1 MTNDNKM
8 ISCYVRVS
16 TNKEDQQKS
25 LQQQRELLQE
35 IYKENEILMYS
46 DTGTGTSFNRKGFKK
61 LLYDAGL
68 NEKKLKDGRL
78 TFEADEFREPLF
90 NEIVVLS
97 TSRFARNIII
107 IDVLRTLWDF
117 KKVNV
122 KFLDVQKDSCNIND
136 MILLQ
141 MFFAMAEN
149 EVKETSIRTKRGNQT
164 TILQNKI
171 RNNSIFGWNFDKDTN
186 SLIANE
192 EESKAVNFIF
202 NTALEHGLKRT
213 AQLTNE
219 AGYRTRKGNLWT
231 DSTIKTL
238 ITNPKYKGYNVRN
251 KFNSENLFTESKVKY
266 VRKENWVVM
275 KNERIDPLVTEELWD
290 SVQEAL
296 KNRCLHGNRGTN
308 ARKYDTRGKVICK
321 QCGATYV
328 RCVEKRILDK
338 PQGLHYLIC
347 SHKKKYTKKYCQ
359 SENINVETLDNFI
372 EEQRKIYY
380 KNIHLQ
386 INLRILKLKK
396 ELSKA
401 NAETVDMV
409 NNLIKIEEDKLH
421 TYKSS
426 LDSLL
431 DTFINS
437 TSKTMQDTIKLKIE
451 LLESNIATVET
462 NITSLEN
469 KKSDKNKYIREL
481 TNKISALKKEGE
493 QLPSKVLERS
503 EWLDKVD
510 KIVVGGK
517 KDLVTIY
524 KLD

>member
-1 MTNDNKM
+1 MLKEKKI

-35 IYKENEILMYS
+35 MYKDYEILMYS
-46 DTGTGTSFNRKGFKK
+46 DTGTGTSFNRKGFKE

-68 NEKKLKDGRL
+68 NEKKLKDGRI

-90 NEIVVLS
+90 DEIVVLS

-122 KFLDVQKDSCNIND
+122 KFLDVQKDSSNLND

-149 EVKETSIRTKRGNQT
+149 EVKETSVRTKRGNKT
-164 TILQNKI
+164 TIMQNKI
-171 RNNSIFGWNFDKDTN
+171 RNNSIFGWDFDKDTN
-186 SLIANE
+186 SLIANKE
-192 EESKAVNFIF
+192 EAEAVKFIF
-202 NTALEHGLKRT
+202 NTALKHGLKRT

-219 AGYRTRKGNLWT
+219 AGYKTKKGNLWS

-251 KFNSENLFTESKVKY
+251 KYASENLFTESKVKY
-266 VRKENWVVM
+266 LKQEEWIVM
-275 KNERIDPLVTEELWD
+275 KNERIEPLVSEELWEE
-290 SVQEAL
+290 VQEAL

-308 ARKYDTRGKVICK
+308 ARKYDTRGKVICRC
-321 QCGATYV
+321 CGATYV
-328 RCVEKRILDK
+328 RCVEKRIKDK
-338 PQGLHYLIC
+338 PEGNHYLIC

-359 SENINVETLDNFI
+359 SENIKVEILDNFI
-372 EEQRKIYY
+372 EEQRKVYY

-386 INLRILKLKK
+386 IKIKIIKLKK
-396 ELSKA
+396 ELSKV

-409 NNLIKIEEDKLH
+409 NDLIKTEEDKLN

-426 LDSLL
+426 LETLLNSFIDS
-431 DTFINS
+431 N
-437 TSKTMQDTIKLKIE
+437 SKTIQEVIKKKMEMLEKEIE
-451 LLESNIATVET
+451 VVELNIS
-462 NITSLEN
+462 SLEN
-469 KKSDKNKYIREL
+469 NKIDKNKYIREL
-481 TNKISALKKEGE
+481 NNKISALKKEGE
-493 QLPSKVLERS
+493 ELPTKVLEKC
-503 EWLDKVD
+503 EWLDKVE
-510 KIVVGGK
+510 KIIVGGK
-517 KDLVTIY
+517 NDLVTVY

>member
-1 MTNDNKM
+1 MLKEKKI

-35 IYKENEILMYS
+35 MYKDYEILMYS
-46 DTGTGTSFNRKGFKK
+46 DTGTGTSFNRKGFKE

-68 NEKKLKDGRL
+68 NEKKLKDGRI

-90 NEIVVLS
+90 DEIVVLS

-122 KFLDVQKDSCNIND
+122 KFLDVQKDSSNLND

-149 EVKETSIRTKRGNQT
+149 EVKETSVRTKRGNRT
-164 TILQNKI
+164 TIMQNKI
-171 RNNSIFGWNFDKDTN
+171 RNNSIFGWDFDKNTN
-186 SLIANE
+186 SLIANKE
-192 EESKAVNFIF
+192 EAEAVKFIF

-219 AGYRTRKGNLWT
+219 AGYRTKKGNLWS

-251 KFNSENLFTESKVKY
+251 KYTSENLFTESKVKY
-266 VRKENWVVM
+266 VKKEDWIVM
-275 KNERIDPLVTEELWD
+275 KNDRIEPLVSEELWEE
-290 SVQEAL
+290 VQKAL
-296 KNRCLHGNRGTN
+296 KDRCLHGNRGTN
-308 ARKYDTRGKVICK
+308 ARKYDTRGKVVCK
-321 QCGATYV
+321 CCGATYV
-328 RCVEKRILDK
+328 RCVEKRIKDK
-338 PQGLHYLIC
+338 PEGSHYLIC

-359 SENINVETLDNFI
+359 SENIKVEILDNFI
-372 EEQRKIYY
+372 EEQRKVYY

-386 INLRILKLKK
+386 IKIKIIKLKK

-409 NNLIKIEEDKLH
+409 NDLIKIEQDKLN
-421 TYKSS
+421 KKKNS
-426 LDSLL
+426 LETLL
-431 DTFINS
+431 NSFVES
-437 TSKTMQDTIKLKIE
+437 TSKTMQDILKKKMQMLEKEIE
-451 LLESNIATVET
+451 DIEVNIV
-462 NITSLEN
+462 SLEN
-469 KKSDKNKYIREL
+469 KKADKNKYIREL
-481 TNKISALKKEGE
+481 SNKISALKKEGE
-493 QLPSKVLERS
+493 ELPTKVLKRS

-517 KDLVTIY
+517 NNIIAVY
-524 KLD
+524 KFE